1 MPNKPFFILYKFP
14 SRGRPQRFFDSL
26 DTIVNN
32 TVDKDNFHIS
42 CTLDLDD
49 ESMNNEEVIALINSY
64 PNTSISWGKS
74 TSKIDAVN
82 RDMPNIGFDI
92 LVNMSDDMRFNI
104 YGFDEMIRVDM
115 KEFFPNLDGLL
126 HYPDQDAKE
135 WLATMYIAGVN
146 FYKMFG
152 FIYDPKFLSVF
163 CDNLVMDVAQYLRK
177 YKYCGYQIN
186 FHLNPAYGHLERDEM
201 FNTQQAHW
209 GHDEAI
215 YNNIKGKGIP
225 EYLKKFNL

>member
-82 RDMPNIGFDI
+82 RDMPSIDFDI

-146 FYKMFG
+146 FYKKFG

-225 EYLKKFNL
+225 EYLKQFNL